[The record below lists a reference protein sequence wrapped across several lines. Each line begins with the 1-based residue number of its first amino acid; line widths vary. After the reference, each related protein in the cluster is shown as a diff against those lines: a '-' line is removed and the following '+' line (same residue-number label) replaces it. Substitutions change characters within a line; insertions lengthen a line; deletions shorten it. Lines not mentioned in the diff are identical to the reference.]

1 MRFKKLDFSKF
12 DVFTENAH
20 SRFRMLQPVNR
31 IFSKVRSTVCKI
43 SEIFFF
49 FEKKKNLIKIMLV
62 YQRKSWI

>member
-20 SRFRMLQPVNR
+20 SRFRMIQPVKR
-31 IFSKVRSTVCKI
+31 ILYKVCSTVRKI

-49 FEKKKNLIKIMLV
+49 FEKKKKFN
-62 YQRKSWI
+62 